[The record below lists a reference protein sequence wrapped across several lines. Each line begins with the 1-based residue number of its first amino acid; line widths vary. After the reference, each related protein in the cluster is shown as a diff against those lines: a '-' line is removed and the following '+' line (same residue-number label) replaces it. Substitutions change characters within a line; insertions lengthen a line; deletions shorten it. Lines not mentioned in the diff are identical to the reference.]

1 MQDSQWPQLAS
12 EEFRT
17 GGELFFFFFFCLYK
31 LSFIWEQRDIVLKGW
46 RGTQAPGPQRLAQ
59 LSNVD
64 YVARQ
69 QEKMETEDVGQQSQG
84 FFFFLR
90 QNSQRTN
97 SSFLKV
103 ILQPQTDKFHDVL
116 NIKSTKHSIYT
127 LVTEREFFIYKC
139 HKH

>member
-1 MQDSQWPQLAS
+1 M
-12 EEFRT
+12 
-17 GGELFFFFFFCLYK
+17 
-31 LSFIWEQRDIVLKGW
+31 LKGW

-64 YVARQ
+64 YVAQQ

-103 ILQPQTDKFHDVL
+103 IL
-116 NIKSTKHSIYT
+116 
-127 LVTEREFFIYKC
+127 
-139 HKH
+139 